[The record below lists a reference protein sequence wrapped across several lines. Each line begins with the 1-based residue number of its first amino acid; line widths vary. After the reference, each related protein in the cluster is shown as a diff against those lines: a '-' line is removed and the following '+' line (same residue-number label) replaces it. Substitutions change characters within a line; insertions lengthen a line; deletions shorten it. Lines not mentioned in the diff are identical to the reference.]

1 MSVHLPNVVVKAISA
16 IEKLP
21 GIGPKSATRLVF
33 YLLNTPDKYVEGLA
47 NNLIELKKKSKFCK
61 ICFSVCEQDLCE
73 VCKDSNRKKN
83 LICVVE
89 RSIDVINFERTG
101 VFDGVYHVLGGAIN
115 PLERISPDD
124 LKIDELVG
132 RVKEMRNNS
141 QEKIEIILATSLT
154 MEGEATA
161 LYIKNRLDKLEL
173 GGKLLINR
181 IGMGLPVGS
190 DLSYVDEATLSRAL
204 ESKRKL

>member
-21 GIGPKSATRLVF
+21 GIGPKSATRFVF
-33 YLLNTPDKYVEGLA
+33 YLLNTPDEYVEGLA
-47 NNLIELKKKSKFCK
+47 SNLIELKKKSKFCK

-115 PLERISPDD
+115 PLDRIGPDD

>member
-1 MSVHLPNVVVKAISA
+1 M
-16 IEKLP
+16 
-21 GIGPKSATRLVF
+21 
-33 YLLNTPDKYVEGLA
+33 
-47 NNLIELKKKSKFCK
+47 
-61 ICFSVCEQDLCE
+61 CEQDLCE